1 MPEDP
6 LQSSSSGSESS
17 QPDTGADEFEQALL
31 ELERNLQALRERY
44 AQVQQDLQ
52 RQTELQQ
59 RLKQVQREGS
69 GTALPQIQGELR
81 QIKEQLKE
89 LEADLESR
97 LLSDSDLMTLFWQG
111 WRRGLMGEAFW
122 QVVRIGGL
130 GVVLGWILKS
140 CAG

>member
-17 QPDTGADEFEQALL
+17 QSDTGADEFKQALS
-31 ELERNLQALRERY
+31 ELERSLQALRTRY

-52 RQTELQQ
+52 RQAEFQQ

-69 GTALPQIQGELR
+69 GTPLPQMRGELR

-89 LEADLESR
+89 LEAELESR

-111 WRRGLMGEAFW
+111 WRRGLMGEPFW
-122 QVVRIGGL
+122 QVVRFGGL
-130 GVVLGWILKS
+130 GVVIGWFLKS

>member
-17 QPDTGADEFEQALL
+17 QPDTGEDDFEQALS
-31 ELERNLQALRERY
+31 ELERSLQALRGRY
-44 AQVQQDLQ
+44 AQVQLDLQ
-52 RQTELQQ
+52 RQAEFQQ

-69 GTALPQIQGELR
+69 GTPLPQMQGELR

-89 LEADLESR
+89 LEAELESR

-111 WRRGLMGEAFW
+111 WRRGLMGEPFW
-122 QVVRIGGL
+122 QVVRFGGL

>member
-17 QPDTGADEFEQALL
+17 QPDTGADEFEQALS
-31 ELERNLQALRERY
+31 ELERSLQSLKARY

-52 RQTELQQ
+52 RQTQLQQ
-59 RLKQVQREGS
+59 RLKQVQREGN
-69 GTALPQIQGELR
+69 GTSLPQMQGELR

-89 LEADLESR
+89 LEAELESR

-111 WRRGLMGEAFW
+111 WRRGLMGEPFW
-122 QVVRIGGL
+122 QVVRFGGL